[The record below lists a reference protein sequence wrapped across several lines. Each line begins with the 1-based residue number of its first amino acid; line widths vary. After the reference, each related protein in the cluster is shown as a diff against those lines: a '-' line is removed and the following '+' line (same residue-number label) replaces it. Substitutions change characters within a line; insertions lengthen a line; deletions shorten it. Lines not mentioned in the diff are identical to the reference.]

1 MRPAI
6 QKPSTRQHLLTTTAA
21 KSFPISPPADEVG
34 HGAHGPPQ
42 MVPVDFGKFIDNS
55 VNTKLKG
62 VQPAYALDDR
72 ALFREI
78 TNRFYAKGPN
88 LRWMFNDVCR
98 LEPPGAARRH
108 GQRVALE
115 QFRFR
120 LQEWGMRFTVGQLR
134 RIFESFEEVPGEGL
148 TYPGFTQLVNEMSQ
162 EDIEQNR
169 LLNLFLM
176 ERFAACDKVSH
187 LASTCLLPTE
197 DQAKEIERHKLRTAP
212 LYGSRYG
219 L

>member
-21 KSFPISPPADEVG
+21 KSFPISPLADEVG
-34 HGAHGPPQ
+34 CAHGPPQ
-42 MVPVDFGKFIDNS
+42 LVPVDFQKFIDNS
-55 VNTKLKG
+55 VNAKMKA

-88 LRWMFNDVCR
+88 LRFMFNEISR
-98 LEPPGAARRH
+98 LEPPNTKPGH
-108 GQRVALE
+108 PQRISLE

-120 LQEWGMRFTVGQLR
+120 LQEWGMRFSLGQLR
-134 RIFESFEEVPGEGL
+134 RIFESFEEVPGKGL
-148 TYPGFTQLVNEMSQ
+148 TYTAFTQLVNEMSR
-162 EDIEQNR
+162 EDIEKNR

-197 DQAKEIERHKLRTAP
+197 DQAKEIEWHKVKTAP
-212 LYGSRYG
+212 LYASRYG